1 MGLQAILAT
10 LWRCM
15 SWKSRLRNWT
25 WVTQQKAFYGLVNSI
40 NSPSFRK
47 KNSEFSK
54 NLHGNFHEYPMALK
68 ILNLGGKYPVFS
80 WTFAHSLHLY
90 FWSLSILSSTIKSR
104 FKRPLKKSNFKS
116 WLGRRK
122 EGKNIIFLIDH
133 KQCWRHF
140 PWPKINGF

>member
-54 NLHGNFHEYPMALK
+54 NLHGNFHEYPMGLK
-68 ILNLGGKYPVFS
+68 ILNLRGKYPVFS

-104 FKRPLKKSNFKS
+104 FKRPLKKVEFQILAWK
-116 WLGRRK
+116 K
-122 EGKNIIFLIDH
+122 EGREEYYLFNRPQTVLTAFSLAKN
-133 KQCWRHF
+133 
-140 PWPKINGF
+140 